1 MERVAFVV
9 VLVGR
14 VVWGWCLERVVRGWC
29 LERVV
34 GRALGFVCE
43 CVREREAVW
52 LVGRG
57 NGDGGRG
64 IDLCVGWMDGWMG
77 NSPQS

>member
-1 MERVAFVV
+1 MAFVV

-14 VVWGWCLERVVRGWC
+14 VVWGWCLERVLVVRGWC

-43 CVREREAVW
+43 
-52 LVGRG
+52 
-57 NGDGGRG
+57 
-64 IDLCVGWMDGWMG
+64 
-77 NSPQS
+77 